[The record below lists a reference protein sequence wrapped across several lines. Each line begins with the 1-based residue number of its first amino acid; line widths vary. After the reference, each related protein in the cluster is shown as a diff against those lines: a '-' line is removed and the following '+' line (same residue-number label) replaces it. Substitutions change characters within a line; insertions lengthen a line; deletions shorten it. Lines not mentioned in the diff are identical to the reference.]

1 MHICPSLNK
10 DYYIDHLG
18 PSRDLDFDLAI
29 LSGAKAAQVKNLAD
43 FDDLAHAFR
52 TNVERVVNAKIH
64 ELEQAC
70 ASTPSSPVNQ
80 LRLVHLH
87 ILEKFLQ
94 DK

>member
-1 MHICPSLNK
+1 MCSSENT

-18 PSRDLDFDLAI
+18 PSRDLLFDLAI

-43 FDDLAHAFR
+43 FDDLAR
-52 TNVERVVNAKIH
+52 TVKTNVKRVAHAKIH
-64 ELEQAC
+64 ELENAC
-70 ASTPSSPVNQ
+70 DSTPSSPVNQ

-87 ILEKFLQ
+87 ILEKSLL